1 MIIQQSRRQRCRTAG
16 RRILPALGLL
26 AVCWCGTGCTADYYQ
41 RSADKE
47 ATGILGWKSQ
57 RVNNVDS
64 DDLSVVPAEPI
75 SLEDLAENAQAAE
88 FLGKSAQ
95 SEVGGRIIKLEDAL
109 DLAIN
114 YNRTYLSQ
122 KELIYLQTLELTL
135 VRHELAP
142 IFTGTG
148 GIARSSNRSESS
160 GGGSDSAGDGATRSA
175 AVETNVDRLIAEN
188 TFASR
193 SNLGFSM
200 LQRTGARLA
209 ADFTTDFLQFLGGG
223 RSANGSALVVTVAQP
238 LLRGAGYKATMEN
251 LTQAERELL
260 YSIREFATFRREF
273 IVDIADR
280 YYNVLLARDQARNN
294 WVGYE
299 GFRLSVERE
308 EALANEN
315 RRTQTELGQLRQA
328 ALSAERDWVNAISD
342 YQRQVDELK
351 IELGISV
358 DTPIVLD
365 ESELSELKIV
375 DPKVTQEQAQ
385 EVALVTRPE
394 IESANDRVEDA
405 VRRIEVAQIDLRP
418 GLDIVGS
425 YDLSSPTTDGTP
437 KLDLSRR
444 NWSAGLDVDLPFD
457 RKEQRNNYRSTLL
470 NKEQR
475 QRDRDLAYDQVRL
488 QVNNDWRAL
497 GQAKR
502 NYEISQSG
510 AELAGRRLR
519 EQEILAEI
527 GQSEARDLVDA
538 RRDLVNSRN
547 AISSAMVDHT
557 LARLRLWQD
566 MGILYIKDD
575 GSWLRVL
582 EAEADRDE

>member
-1 MIIQQSRRQRCRTAG
+1 MFFKQSRRHRCRKVW
-16 RRILPALGLL
+16 RRIAPVLAL
-26 AVCWCGTGCTADYYQ
+26 AAMSWCAAGCTADYYR

-47 ATGILGWKSQ
+47 ATGILGWKSK
-57 RVNNVDS
+57 RVKNVDS
-64 DDLSVVPAEPI
+64 DDLSVVPAKPI
-75 SLEDLAENAQAAE
+75 SLEDLATNAEAAE
-88 FLGKSAQ
+88 FLGKSAK

-109 DLAIN
+109 ELAIN

-135 VRHELAP
+135 IRHELAP

-148 GIARSSNRSESS
+148 GIARSSNRTDG
-160 GGGSDSAGDGATRSA
+160 GGGSNEGPTRSSV
-175 AVETNVDRLIAEN
+175 VETNVDRLIAEN

-251 LTQAERELL
+251 LTQAERDLL
-260 YSIREFATFRREF
+260 YSIRDFATFRREF
-273 IVDIADR
+273 IVGIADR

-299 GFRLSVERE
+299 GFRLSVGRE

-358 DTPIVLD
+358 DTPIVLA
-365 ESELSELKIV
+365 ESELSDLKII
-375 DPKVTQEQAQ
+375 DPKVTQDQAQ
-385 EVALVTRPE
+385 QVALDTRPD
-394 IESANDRVEDA
+394 IESANDRVDDA

-425 YDLSSPTTDGTP
+425 YDLSSPTTDGSP
-437 KLDLSRR
+437 SLDLSRR

-457 RKEQRNNYRSTLL
+457 RKEERNNYRSTIL
-470 NKEQR
+470 NQEQR
-475 QRDRDLAYDQVRL
+475 KRDRDLAYDRVRL

-502 NYEISQSG
+502 NYEISQLG

-575 GSWLRVL
+575 GSWVRVL
-582 EAEADRDE
+582 EAEADHDE

>member
-1 MIIQQSRRQRCRTAG
+1 M
-16 RRILPALGLL
+16 
-26 AVCWCGTGCTADYYQ
+26 
-41 RSADKE
+41 
-47 ATGILGWKSQ
+47 GWKSKW
-57 RVNNVDS
+57 VKNVDS
-64 DDLSVVPAEPI
+64 KALSVEATKPI
-75 SLEDLAENAQAAE
+75 SLEALAKNAVAAE
-88 FLGKSAQ
+88 FLGKSAK
-95 SEVGGRIIKLEDAL
+95 SELGGRIIKLEDAL
-109 DLAIN
+109 DMAIN
-114 YNRTYLSQ
+114 YNRSYLSQ

-135 VRHELAP
+135 IRYELAP
-142 IFTGTG
+142 IFSGSG
-148 GIARSSNRSESS
+148 GIARATGGRSSD
-160 GGGSDSAGDGATRSA
+160 GSLRSA
-175 AVETNVDRLIAEN
+175 AVETKVDRLIAQN

-193 SNLGFSM
+193 TNLGFSM
-200 LQRTGARLA
+200 LQRTGGRLA
-209 ADFTTDFLQFLGGG
+209 ADFTTDFLHFLGGG
-223 RSANGSALVVTVAQP
+223 RSANGSALLVTVAQP
-238 LLRGAGYKATMEN
+238 LLRGAGYQATMEN

-260 YSIREFATFRREF
+260 YSIRDFATFRREF
-273 IVDIADR
+273 IVGIADK
-280 YYNVLLARDQARNN
+280 YYNVLLARDQVRNN

-299 GFRLSVERE
+299 GFRISVERE

-328 ALSAERDWVNAISD
+328 SLSAERDWVNAISA
-342 YQRQVDELK
+342 YQRQIDELK

-358 DTPIVLD
+358 DTPIVLA
-365 ESELSELKIV
+365 ESELSDLEII

-385 EVALVTRPE
+385 QVALTTRPD
-394 IESANDRVEDA
+394 IDSADDRVGDA

-425 YDLSSPTTDGTP
+425 YDISSPTAGGTP

-444 NWSAGLDVDLPFD
+444 NWSAGLDVELPFD
-457 RKEQRNNYRSTLL
+457 RKAERNNYRKAILI
-470 NKEQR
+470 KEQR

-502 NYEISQSG
+502 NYEISQLG
-510 AELAGRRLR
+510 ADLAGRRLR

-566 MGILYIKDD
+566 MGILYIKED
-575 GSWLRVL
+575 GSWVKVL
-582 EAEADRDE
+582 EAEADQ